1 MASLPLLPGY
11 TFRDVNIKDY
21 KLPHKLDI
29 SNGFSVI
36 RDTNYDL
43 GRRPTDAASLR
54 YAECPDPIEYDP
66 SLTYG
71 RAPRYAFRQ
80 FVPRYA
86 LFAQKCLHF
95 KAFFRQG
102 VFDSPDEHYR
112 IRHVDIVYYLEDDT
126 LCVIEPVVDNAGFQ
140 QGKLVRRDKIPKNA
154 KGDPFIWKDFNVGIN
169 VCIYGVVYRIVDCD
183 SFTRE
188 FLTSQGIDV
197 GEKESLPADPYAE
210 QRKIKHDGTI
220 GRITTR
226 MMSEDPRRRFLEF
239 DGMVLSFDATWN
251 DDRYRVLYF
260 LTDDTVAIREIHK
273 PNDGKDPVAMLLK
286 RTRVPKN
293 WQSLPSWH
301 PSIYMEYGDPEI
313 IEYYTP
319 RDFRVGETIL
329 LYGRCFLLHDCD
341 AFTRKYYSDVL
352 GVPQADAIPV
362 PVRDEKPTP
371 IKCEAPPHIKIDS
384 PEDTYVSSPS
394 FVSKSPKKNV
404 IRQLIN
410 FAKKLRYSMRMD
422 AVHPE
427 DEDRD
432 FVLEYR
438 LSDGAIRIIERERRN
453 SGRHEA
459 CFLSFRLIPKPCSTR
474 RDDRE
479 YYTPEDLF
487 VGARINVFNHRFVI
501 TGADLFVYRY
511 VEANR
516 NKFCQEV
523 RENLRNYF
531 LQQGML
537 QDDVDIEARKIQETE
552 DECKLVADNAN
563 GKIIED
569 DTEAN
574 KCTGEETMD

>member
-1 MASLPLLPGY
+1 M
-11 TFRDVNIKDY
+11 
-21 KLPHKLDI
+21 
-29 SNGFSVI
+29 
-36 RDTNYDL
+36 
-43 GRRPTDAASLR
+43 
-54 YAECPDPIEYDP
+54 
-66 SLTYG
+66 
-71 RAPRYAFRQ
+71 
-80 FVPRYA
+80 
-86 LFAQKCLHF
+86 
-95 KAFFRQG
+95 
-102 VFDSPDEHYR
+102 
-112 IRHVDIVYYLEDDT
+112 
-126 LCVIEPVVDNAGFQ
+126 
-140 QGKLVRRDKIPKNA
+140 
-154 KGDPFIWKDFNVGIN
+154 
-169 VCIYGVVYRIVDCD
+169 
-183 SFTRE
+183 
-188 FLTSQGIDV
+188 
-197 GEKESLPADPYAE
+197 
-210 QRKIKHDGTI
+210 
-220 GRITTR
+220 
-226 MMSEDPRRRFLEF
+226 
-239 DGMVLSFDATWN
+239 
-251 DDRYRVLYF
+251 
-260 LTDDTVAIREIHK
+260 
-273 PNDGKDPVAMLLK
+273 
-286 RTRVPKN
+286 
-293 WQSLPSWH
+293 
-301 PSIYMEYGDPEI
+301 
-313 IEYYTP
+313 
-319 RDFRVGETIL
+319 
-329 LYGRCFLLHDCD
+329 
-341 AFTRKYYSDVL
+341 
-352 GVPQADAIPV
+352 
-362 PVRDEKPTP
+362 RDEKPTP

-537 QDDVDIEARKIQETE
+537 LDDVDIEARKIQEKE

-574 KCTGEETMD
+574 KCTSEETMD